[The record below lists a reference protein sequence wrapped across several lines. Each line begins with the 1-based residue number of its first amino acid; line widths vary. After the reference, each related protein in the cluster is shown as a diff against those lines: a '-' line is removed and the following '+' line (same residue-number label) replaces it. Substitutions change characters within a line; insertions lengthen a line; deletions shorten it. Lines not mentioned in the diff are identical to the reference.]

1 MSFPSTLY
9 ASCKVPIRSS
19 KLGENELFRYINCE
33 EANDSESESESEK
46 EMEEMEGARQFSAM
60 ALRRLSDSLRKEV
73 QLTTESSLRFF
84 LRNSEIKTKL
94 SLLRTLNLDCFSIGA
109 SPVAFSSTTTFSGGA
124 GLSISSALRARGL
137 LPPRPCCPPAP
148 GLGKVL
154 RIFSTT
160 SAPAFLK
167 RWGRGKGGEASTR
180 SLERQRRVRKGS
192 GKMARRYDSRTTIF
206 SPEGRLYQVSAGE
219 RPRAAPGGRPAPQ
232 PHDLSRGKKKKN
244 GLTRSTFFSPI

>member
-19 KLGENELFRYINCE
+19 KLGENELFRYMNCE

-46 EMEEMEGARQFSAM
+46 EMDEMDEMEGARQFSAM

-84 LRNSEIKTKL
+84 LRNSEIKTKF

-137 LPPRPCCPPAP
+137 LPPRPCALLLQAP
-148 GLGKVL
+148 GKS
-154 RIFSTT
+154 FEN
-160 SAPAFLK
+160 FLD
-167 RWGRGKGGEASTR
+167 EER
-180 SLERQRRVRKGS
+180 SSV
-192 GKMARRYDSRTTIF
+192 F
-206 SPEGRLYQVSAGE
+206 
-219 RPRAAPGGRPAPQ
+219 
-232 PHDLSRGKKKKN
+232 
-244 GLTRSTFFSPI
+244 

>member
-46 EMEEMEGARQFSAM
+46 EVEEMEGARQFSAM

-137 LPPRPCCPPAP
+137 LPPPALLP
-148 GLGKVL
+148 SCSRSGKS
-154 RIFSTT
+154 FEN
-160 SAPAFLK
+160 FLDDERSSVFEEVGK
-167 RWGRGKGGEASTR
+167 RKGGGGIDEVTRAATQSTEG
-180 SLERQRRVRKGS
+180 ERQDGE
-192 GKMARRYDSRTTIF
+192 AL
-206 SPEGRLYQVSAGE
+206 RLE
-219 RPRAAPGGRPAPQ
+219 DD
-232 PHDLSRGKKKKN
+232 DL
-244 GLTRSTFFSPI
+244 

>member
-137 LPPRPCCPPAP
+137 LPPP
-148 GLGKVL
+148 GPVALLLWEML
-154 RIFSTT
+154 RI
-160 SAPAFLK
+160 
-167 RWGRGKGGEASTR
+167 
-180 SLERQRRVRKGS
+180 
-192 GKMARRYDSRTTIF
+192 
-206 SPEGRLYQVSAGE
+206 
-219 RPRAAPGGRPAPQ
+219 
-232 PHDLSRGKKKKN
+232 
-244 GLTRSTFFSPI
+244 